1 MCRYCIK
8 NYDPDNEQ
16 SRGVGLYSC
25 VATPSLPFEPVLCPL
40 ASQVYMHLIKLHL
53 SPPNFVDYDI
63 LLPDGFEPNP
73 SVKEA
78 FKVLI
83 AHYDII
89 DIRKVGVM

>member
-1 MCRYCIK
+1 
-8 NYDPDNEQ
+8 
-16 SRGVGLYSC
+16 
-25 VATPSLPFEPVLCPL
+25 
-40 ASQVYMHLIKLHL
+40 MHLIKLHIF
-53 SPPNFVDYDI
+53 PPNFVDYDI